1 MEHSGGIS
9 APVHNMDWLMETGHT
24 SIVLILTVCAAFRLH
39 PLVRMHYKAHMT
51 LLNTGLS
58 FQSNCV

>member
-1 MEHSGGIS
+1 MGHFCPCAQHGLTNG
-9 APVHNMDWLMETGHT
+9 DWSHFH
-24 SIVLILTVCAAFRLH
+24 VLIITACAAFRLH